1 MIKNQLQKLID
12 AGARIS
18 LSDALSLAFQ
28 AGQSHAIDSSASD
41 FFKIHAGENDVV
53 YGLML
58 LVESEP

>member
-1 MIKNQLQKLID
+1 MTKNQLQKLID

-28 AGQSHAIDSSASD
+28 AGQSHAIGGYGD
-41 FFKIHAGENDVV
+41 FIQVHVGENDTVN
-53 YGLML
+53 GLIK